1 MTACAI
7 SSWWPSHS
15 HGSDRSSQIRS
26 RQPGPVVVAQVQQ
39 SLGGPDQQRVAH
51 FREPRDCPSDEEE
64 TMAAAASRFAV
75 YQGKTDRELP
85 IIRLT
90 SRSG

>member
-1 MTACAI
+1 MRRKR
-7 SSWWPSHS
+7 WP
-15 HGSDRSSQIRS
+15 RSELPAAWRRQI
-26 RQPGPVVVAQVQQ
+26 
-39 SLGGPDQQRVAH
+39 
-51 FREPRDCPSDEEE
+51 
-64 TMAAAASRFAV
+64 TAAASRFAV